1 MKKDDYV
8 VVIGGANV
16 DIGGTPYNVLIPE
29 DSNPGKITVSF
40 GGVGRNIAHNLAN
53 LGINV
58 KLITAVGNDSFGTE
72 VLNHCKKVGIDTE
85 YSIKV
90 DGMRS
95 SLYMF
100 INDDEGNMKLA
111 LSDMDICSSITPEYI
126 DECADLINGSSAVV
140 ADCNLT
146 HETLMHIKKI
156 CKTPLFIDTVS
167 VNKSPKIK
175 NNLSEIYAIKPN
187 IIEAEYLTD
196 IKINNSEDCAAA
208 AMKMIDQ
215 GVEKVFISMDKE
227 GILAADKDKIF
238 VTGNYDAVPVC
249 PTGAGDSSTAAIV
262 WAYLLNHDEDYL
274 ITASKA
280 SNAAAAMTVEVK
292 EAINDDIKPEL
303 LLHRMNGSGVNIDIL
318 KS

>member
-1 MKKDDYV
+1 MNVNDYV

-58 KLITAVGNDSFGTE
+58 KLITAVGNDPFGIE
-72 VLNHCKKVGIDTE
+72 VLNHCEKVGINTE
-85 YSIKV
+85 HSLKI

-100 INDDEGNMKLA
+100 INDEEGNMKLA

-126 DECADLINGSSAVV
+126 DECADIINGSSAVV
-140 ADCNLT
+140 ADCNLS
-146 HETLMHIKKI
+146 HETLMHIKEISK
-156 CKTPLFIDTVS
+156 PPVFIDTVS

-175 NNLSEIYAIKPN
+175 NNLRDIYSIKPN
-187 IIEAEYLTD
+187 ILEAEYLTD
-196 IKINNSEDCAAA
+196 IEINSPEDCAAA
-208 AMKMIDQ
+208 AEKLLDQ
-215 GVEKVFISMDKE
+215 GVEKVFITMDKD
-227 GILAADKDKIF
+227 GILAADRNNIYL
-238 VTGNYDAVPVC
+238 TSNYEAEPVC
-249 PTGAGDSSTAAIV
+249 TTGAGDSSTAAVV
-262 WAYLLNHDEDYL
+262 WAYLLNSKDDYL

-280 SNAAAAMTVEVK
+280 ANAAAAMTIEVK
-292 EAINDDIKPEL
+292 EAINEDIKPEL
-303 LLHRMNGSGVNIDIL
+303 LLHRMNGSGVNIDII
-318 KS
+318 K

>member
-1 MKKDDYV
+1 MKKEDYV

-146 HETLMHIKKI
+146 HETLMHINKI
-156 CKTPLFIDTVS
+156 CKKPLFIDTVS
-167 VNKSPKIK
+167 VNKSHKIK
-175 NNLSEIYAIKPN
+175 NNLSGIYAIKPN

-227 GILAADKDKIF
+227 GILAADKDKIY

-249 PTGAGDSSTAAIV
+249 TTGAGDSSTAAIV